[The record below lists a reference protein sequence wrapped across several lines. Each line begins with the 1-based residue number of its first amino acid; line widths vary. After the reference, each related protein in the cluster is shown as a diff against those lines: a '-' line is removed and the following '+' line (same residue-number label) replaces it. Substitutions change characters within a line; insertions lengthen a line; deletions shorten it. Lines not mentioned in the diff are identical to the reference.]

1 MEWGGRILMSS
12 TAKDFSHLRAVE
24 QVQQSLQ
31 GAPIACAGVEL
42 EGKSAS
48 IKSSSECIQSSNAIS
63 FSSCFVLCSEPP
75 IAIQLIA
82 DQLSDLVESVQGCMT
97 VTFLA

>member
-1 MEWGGRILMSS
+1 MSS

-24 QVQQSLQ
+24 QVQQSLE
-31 GAPIACAGVEL
+31 CAAIVRSD
-42 EGKSAS
+42 GKSAS

-63 FSSCFVLCSEPP
+63 FSSCFVLCFERS
-75 IAIQLIA
+75 IAIQLITG
-82 DQLSDLVESVQGCMT
+82 QLSDLVQSVQGCMT